1 MSTDI
6 SKVVSTPD
14 TVLTLLQNACFDC
27 HSNNTNYP
35 WYSNIQ
41 PVGWLMAYH
50 IEDAKKD
57 LNFSEFGSYSKRRQ
71 SSKLEGIATSINDNT
86 MPLKS
91 YKIIHKSAQLNADEK
106 SILRKWTQSLKD
118 SMMELEY

>member
-1 MSTDI
+1 
-6 SKVVSTPD
+6 
-14 TVLTLLQNACFDC
+14 
-27 HSNNTNYP
+27 
-35 WYSNIQ
+35 
-41 PVGWLMAYH
+41 MAYH